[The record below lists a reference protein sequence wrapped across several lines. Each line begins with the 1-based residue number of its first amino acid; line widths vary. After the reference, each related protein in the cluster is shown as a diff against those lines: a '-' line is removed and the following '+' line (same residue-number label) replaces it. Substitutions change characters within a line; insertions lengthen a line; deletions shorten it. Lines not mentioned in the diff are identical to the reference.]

1 MHSKVFHFTDSCN
14 MNLARKLTAQRSPI
28 AGRNKVG
35 RYVIKILL
43 VHSQLSETIE
53 SGEKKT
59 TSEVT

>member
-1 MHSKVFHFTDSCN
+1 